1 VFIFYQTF
9 DRSFLIKTC
18 QFHFVLPTREWLGL
32 VINKVLGT
40 LLTKLVS
47 ENETNWDEHLPTI
60 LFFYTLIKISQNVT
74 TPFTTT
80 CDL

>member
-1 VFIFYQTF
+1 MFIFYQTF

-18 QFHFVLPTREWLGL
+18 QFHFVLPTGEWLGL

-60 LFFYTLIKISQNVT
+60 LFSYTLIKISQNVT
-74 TPFTTT
+74 TMFATT
-80 CDL
+80 CNL